1 MPDFSAETL
10 KISLPEWS
18 ECTWESDSRLRDF
31 SLDSSPSVQ
40 AALKAVNQSGQVEIL
55 EVKHGLIV
63 KTKSHVGRIRIGGLD
78 LTIRP
83 KLPGMK
89 LAALLRYAYG
99 LRDLKLLSEHTIA
112 TAPVA
117 FHDLLA
123 LQLYAEAS
131 ELVARGLFRKY
142 QRFDEDLAS
151 PRGRLNIQ
159 SIARR
164 GGGGAVA
171 TLPCIHHP
179 RSDDC
184 LINRVVLS
192 GLELAAG
199 MVNDPE
205 LRLQLR
211 SLSKV
216 ISESVTMVGLHRA
229 TFRELERESNRLTAA
244 YRPAI
249 RLIQLLVESRGITLQ
264 NEDLEVQLSGFLF
277 DMNSFFQQV
286 ISRFL
291 REFLVGHVVL
301 DEVGLKGMMAYVSEF
316 NPQNRKAP
324 SPRPDFVILKNLRV
338 VAILDAKYRD
348 LWEKSLPRDM
358 LYQLAM
364 YAMGQADC
372 HQATIL
378 YPTMD
383 ATATESRVAI
393 FDPVDSKEMGRV
405 GLRPVRIDHLA
416 DLVSTQMVATNRRAC
431 AAFASS
437 IVFA

>member
-1 MPDFSAETL
+1 MPDPVSATL

-18 ECTWESDSRLRDF
+18 ECSWKSDIRLREF
-31 SLDSSPSVQ
+31 SLDSSPSIQ
-40 AALKAVNQSGQVEIL
+40 AELQALNQSGQVEIL
-55 EVKHGLIV
+55 ELKHGLAI

-78 LTIRP
+78 LAIRP

-99 LRDLKLLSEHTIA
+99 LRDLKLLSESTIA

-123 LQLYAEAS
+123 FQLYAEVS

-142 QRFDEDLAS
+142 QRHNEDLAS

-159 SIARR
+159 AIARR

-171 TLPCIHHP
+171 TLPCIYHP

-184 LINRVVLS
+184 LINRVLLS

-199 MVNDPE
+199 MANDPE

-216 ISESVTMVGLHRA
+216 ISESVRPVGLHR
-229 TFRELERESNRLTAA
+229 TIFRDLERESNRLTAA

-264 NEDLEVQLSGFLF
+264 DEDREIQLSGFLF
-277 DMNSFFQQV
+277 DMNTFFQQV

-291 REFLVGHVVL
+291 REFLIGHDVL
-301 DEVGLKGMMAYVSEF
+301 DEVGLKGMMAYVSDF

-324 SPRPDFVILKNLRV
+324 TPRPDFVILKNRRV

-348 LWEKSLPRDM
+348 LWEKPLPRDM
-358 LYQLAM
+358 LYQLAI

-372 HQATIL
+372 DQATIL

-383 ATATESRVAI
+383 AIATESRVAI
-393 FDPVDSKEMGRV
+393 FDPVYSKEMGRV

-416 DLVSTQMVATNRRAC
+416 DLVSSQPSTSNRKNC
-431 AAFASS
+431 QAFASS
-437 IVFA
+437 LVVV